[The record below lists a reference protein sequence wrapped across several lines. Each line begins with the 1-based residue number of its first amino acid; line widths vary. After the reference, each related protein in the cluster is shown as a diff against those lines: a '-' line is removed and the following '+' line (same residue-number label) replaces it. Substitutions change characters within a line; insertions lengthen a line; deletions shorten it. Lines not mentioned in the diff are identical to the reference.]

1 MKKNKKFKKYN
12 FKIVIIGK
20 LIELILFLLLNYI
33 FIYLLV
39 KYF

>member
-1 MKKNKKFKKYN
+1 MKKYN

-33 FIYLLV
+33 FIFLLV

>member
-1 MKKNKKFKKYN
+1 MKKYS

>member
-1 MKKNKKFKKYN
+1 MKKYN
-12 FKIVIIGK
+12 LKIIIIGK

>member
-1 MKKNKKFKKYN
+1 MKKYN